1 MKAKAKKDEA
11 KNKAKAAKTAKAGE
25 AAGKKA

>member
-11 KNKAKAAKTAKAGE
+11 KNKAKAAKTAKAGA
-25 AAGKKA
+25 AAG